1 MGTKLLS
8 HGIDV
13 SEVNLVVFSGYSPQ
27 DIEFIQGLGRIR
39 GRGLCVV
46 LNHNQFC
53 GANIMGRF
61 YGFKDKDHLWCCG
74 RPEDEELLAMF
85 DSVIG
90 DEDNRSKVHEDSAIL
105 NSLLSVEDLGIDLDF
120 DAFQVTSTPC
130 KNGGSEK
137 RSFDEDIDLESL
149 SEMYHEMFA
158 EYPELN
164 TCKKGGLTSPVGYL
178 VIIHLLLVQI
188 IKFSRPCLNEVAS
201 CLAGR
206 LIQSSTIFV
215 FLAPTLV
222 ADGCMDVFGFGFYKY
237 THILK

>member
-1 MGTKLLS
+1 MGTKLIS
-8 HGIDV
+8 NGIDV
-13 SEVNLVVFSGYSPQ
+13 SNVNLVVFSGYSPQ

-39 GRGLCVV
+39 GQGLCVV

-61 YGFKDKDHLWCCG
+61 YGFKDKDHFWCCG

-105 NSLLSVEDLGIDLDF
+105 NSSFRVEDLGLDLNF
-120 DAFQVTSTPC
+120 ALFEVTSTPC
-130 KNGGSEK
+130 KNGGGEK
-137 RSFDEDIDLESL
+137 RSLDEDIDLENL
-149 SEMYHEMFA
+149 SEMYHEMFS

-164 TCKKGGLTSPVGYL
+164 TCEKEGLTSPIGYL
-178 VIIHLLLVQI
+178 VLIHLLLVQI
-188 IKFSRPCLNEVAS
+188 IKFSRPCLNEAAS

-206 LIQSSTIFV
+206 LIQSSNIFV

-222 ADGCMDVFGFGFYKY
+222 ADDCMDVFGFGVYKY
-237 THILK
+237 IYILK